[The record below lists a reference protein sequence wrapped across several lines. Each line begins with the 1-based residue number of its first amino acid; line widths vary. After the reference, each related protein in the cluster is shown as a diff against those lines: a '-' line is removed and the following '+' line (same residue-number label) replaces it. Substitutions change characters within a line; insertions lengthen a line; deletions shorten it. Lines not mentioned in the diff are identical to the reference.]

1 MQKLKAD
8 IKNRQFKNCYLFYG
22 EEDYLK
28 RLYRDSLKAAVLNG
42 GDDMNCTRFQGKE
55 TDVVQIKD
63 LADTLPFF
71 SDYRLIIVENSG
83 LFKSANDLADYLP
96 NMPDSTILLFVES
109 EIDKHNRLYKYVNKC
124 GYAVEMKPMNDR
136 EIKLWTVGILK
147 QAGKQMRENTA
158 EYFLGLIDNDMYHVK
173 NELDKLIGFVGD
185 RDEITKEDVDEI
197 ACVQVNGQIFQMMD
211 AVASGDQKRAMKLYR
226 DLLELRESAMS
237 ILYLLSRHFNILL
250 QINDLGSGVP
260 KGEIARK
267 VGIPPFSVGRYQS
280 QSRHFSTAKL
290 KEMLEQCVETEYL
303 FKRGRIED
311 QIGVELLLVQ
321 FTKQ

>member
-1 MQKLKAD
+1 
-8 IKNRQFKNCYLFYG
+8 
-22 EEDYLK
+22 
-28 RLYRDSLKAAVLNG
+28 
-42 GDDMNCTRFQGKE
+42 
-55 TDVVQIKD
+55 
-63 LADTLPFF
+63 
-71 SDYRLIIVENSG
+71 
-83 LFKSANDLADYLP
+83 
-96 NMPDSTILLFVES
+96 
-109 EIDKHNRLYKYVNKC
+109 
-124 GYAVEMKPMNDR
+124 
-136 EIKLWTVGILK
+136 
-147 QAGKQMRENTA
+147 MRENTA

-250 QINDLGSGVP
+250 QINDLGSGVSN
-260 KGEIARK
+260 GEIARK

>member
-1 MQKLKAD
+1 
-8 IKNRQFKNCYLFYG
+8 
-22 EEDYLK
+22 
-28 RLYRDSLKAAVLNG
+28 
-42 GDDMNCTRFQGKE
+42 
-55 TDVVQIKD
+55 
-63 LADTLPFF
+63 
-71 SDYRLIIVENSG
+71 
-83 LFKSANDLADYLP
+83 
-96 NMPDSTILLFVES
+96 MPDSTILLFVES
-109 EIDKHNRLYKYVNKC
+109 EIDKRNRLYKYVNKC

-260 KGEIARK
+260 KGEIGTKSWNSALFC
-267 VGIPPFSVGRYQS
+267 GEIPKSESSFFDSE
-280 QSRHFSTAKL
+280 A
-290 KEMLEQCVETEYL
+290 
-303 FKRGRIED
+303 
-311 QIGVELLLVQ
+311 
-321 FTKQ
+321 